1 MLSSTI
7 HRPTP
12 PPNLPPEPP
21 MLPPAPPINKV
32 AEKWRRKL
40 ANRRQR
46 KHDNRC
52 TAIVD
57 SGASN
62 IYLTPAAPMA
72 SVDGTAPKIQV
83 GTAAGGLQKLSA
95 TCDLALP
102 HLPTDFPKTG
112 YVMPEFHKNLVSIGP
127 MCDAGYTVQFTADA
141 VIISNKDAVP
151 VITGWREKTGTRL

>member
-1 MLSSTI
+1 M
-7 HRPTP
+7 PTG
-12 PPNLPPEPP
+12 
-21 MLPPAPPINKV
+21 
-32 AEKWRRKL
+32 
-40 ANRRQR
+40 ANE
-46 KHDNRC
+46 KHDNQC

-72 SVDGTAPKIQV
+72 SIDGTAPKIQV

-102 HLPTDFPKTG
+102 HLPADFPKTG
-112 YVMPEFHKNLVSIGP
+112 YVMPEFHENLVGIGP

-151 VITGWREKTGTRL
+151 VITGWRKKTGPRLWRMTLQPAPEYAPTLPPTDTTTY